1 MALQCPSP
9 WPCQA
14 CPLCLRFSASVPDSF
29 SALLCLHLCFCQFL
43 SFLVSLD
50 VSLSLWVISYRLPVL
65 PLWAPA
71 RPSYLKSPP
80 PRPQKCHLLPPSQLS
95 HVFPFPPF
103 SGSTDTCPLLPNSRL
118 PYSPSRSAFKRHL
131 YFEEPK
137 FHKDGFL
144 SQPCCIP

>member
-80 PRPQKCHLLPPSQLS
+80 PAPKSATFSRPHSCHMCSLFL
-95 HVFPFPPF
+95 PFPGALIPVP
-103 SGSTDTCPLLPNSRL
+103 SSPTPASLIHPPGLRLNVTCTLRSLSSTRM
-118 PYSPSRSAFKRHL
+118 
-131 YFEEPK
+131 
-137 FHKDGFL
+137 GF
-144 SQPCCIP
+144 